1 MTIPAM
7 TALLEPVEELE
18 PKVQMEEL
26 HPVSLNTITV
36 NGKVIQRL
44 AQADLNIK
52 IAALAIVA
60 YLILTIQ
67 TGEIIGL
74 LLIQDQEVLLVVVL
88 QADHQ
93 VGVHVPVV
101 EVVAE
106 GAGIKIVSFT
116 NS

>member
-1 MTIPAM
+1 M

-67 TGEIIGL
+67 TGEIIIGL
-74 LLIQDQEVLLVVVL
+74 LLIQDQGVLLVVVL